1 MKTDKRRGPRLL
13 IGVAVLSMLALT
25 GVVVGVLNGRRHVRT
40 AAAVDEVAETEGERA
55 SERPTSSAAAA
66 VRHVSRPATDEGAFR
81 RAQDQLQARAVLV
94 RASHHLLKTIRDPQ
108 PDQMEAVGYQM
119 EPYIQG
125 MLMALRNTN
134 PALVGALR
142 DELTERACDHPQ
154 SDLELTMLSRMM
166 LNDPDLGSPRIFD
179 CALRGRKKED
189 VVLWS
194 MMDAWVAAG
203 RPNTEVMSGIGAFAA
218 DARTVDRLTADS
230 PGQRARL
237 AAIEQARIAST
248 ANEQQPQPLVKEGD
262 R

>member
-1 MKTDKRRGPRLL
+1 MKTDKPRASRLF
-13 IGVAVLSMLALT
+13 IGVAVLSMLVLT
-25 GVVVGVLNGRRHVRT
+25 GLVVGLRNGRRHVRT
-40 AAAVDEVAETEGERA
+40 SAAVGEIAETEEERA
-55 SERPTSSAAAA
+55 SDRSRPSAATAT
-66 VRHVSRPATDEGAFR
+66 RQVSRAATDEGAFR
-81 RAQDQLQARAVLV
+81 RAQEQLQARAVLN
-94 RASHHLLKTIRDPQ
+94 RASFRLLNIIRNPQ
-108 PDQMEAVGYQM
+108 PDQIETVGYAM

-125 MLMALRNTN
+125 ILMALRSTN
-134 PALVGALR
+134 PGLIGALR

-166 LNDPDLGSPRIFD
+166 LNDSDLGSPRIFD

-203 RPNTEVMSGIGAFAA
+203 RPKTEVMAGIAAFAA
-218 DARTVDRLTADS
+218 DARTVDRLTEDS

-237 AAIEQARIAST
+237 AAIEQARIDST
-248 ANEQQPQPLVKEGD
+248 VNEQQPQQLVKQGD